1 MQELLVASNLFNEV
15 IGIVLKFPTGDKISI
30 LLTSL
35 NFLELAMASS
45 AKICLAR
52 EHFSYR

>member
-1 MQELLVASNLFNEV
+1 MQELLVVSNLFNEV
-15 IGIVLKFPTGDKISI
+15 IGIVFKFPMGDKISI

-35 NFLELAMASS
+35 NFLELATASS
-45 AKICLAR
+45 AKISLAR

>member
-1 MQELLVASNLFNEV
+1 MQELLVVSNLFNEV
-15 IGIVLKFPTGDKISI
+15 VGIVLKFPTGDKISV

-35 NFLELAMASS
+35 NFIELATASP
-45 AKICLAR
+45 AKICLAS